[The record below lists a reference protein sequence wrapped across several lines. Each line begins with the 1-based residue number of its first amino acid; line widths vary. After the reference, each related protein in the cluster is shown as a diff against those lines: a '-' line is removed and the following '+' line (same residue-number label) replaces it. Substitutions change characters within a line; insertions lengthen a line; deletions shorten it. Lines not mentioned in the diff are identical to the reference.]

1 MSRTGVL
8 ALTRLLALCILI
20 GSLAG
25 ASAAQAH
32 ELRPAYLEVNEV
44 APGHQYEVSWRTPI
58 NAGVQL
64 PVALKFPDDAQD
76 RATPSV
82 KEFSGQRL
90 ERRLIDAGQ
99 NGLAG
104 KRIEFV
110 GLQATI
116 TDVLVRVQALDGTHA
131 TTLVHPSQPWV
142 EVATAQGIADIAAA
156 YLVQGVEHILF
167 GTDHLLFVLGL
178 MLMVRNGWMLLKTI
192 TAFTVAHSITLA
204 GAALGYVHVPA
215 PPLNAAIALSIMFVG
230 VEVLRSWR
238 GETSLTLR
246 QPWLVAFAFG
256 LVHGLGF
263 ASGLA
268 SLGLPQ
274 RDIPAAL
281 LLFNVGVEI
290 GQLSFVGFT
299 LLLLRSFRQL
309 EIRWPQPVLAMP
321 AYAVGSLGA
330 FWTIDR
336 VVAMIAGTG

>member
-32 ELRPAYLEVNEV
+32 ESRPAYLEVNEV

-156 YLVQGVEHILF
+156 YLC
-167 GTDHLLFVLGL
+167 
-178 MLMVRNGWMLLKTI
+178 
-192 TAFTVAHSITLA
+192 
-204 GAALGYVHVPA
+204 
-215 PPLNAAIALSIMFVG
+215 
-230 VEVLRSWR
+230 
-238 GETSLTLR
+238 
-246 QPWLVAFAFG
+246 
-256 LVHGLGF
+256 
-263 ASGLA
+263 
-268 SLGLPQ
+268 
-274 RDIPAAL
+274 
-281 LLFNVGVEI
+281 
-290 GQLSFVGFT
+290 
-299 LLLLRSFRQL
+299 
-309 EIRWPQPVLAMP
+309 
-321 AYAVGSLGA
+321 
-330 FWTIDR
+330 R
-336 VVAMIAGTG
+336 VSSTFCSEPIICCSSSV